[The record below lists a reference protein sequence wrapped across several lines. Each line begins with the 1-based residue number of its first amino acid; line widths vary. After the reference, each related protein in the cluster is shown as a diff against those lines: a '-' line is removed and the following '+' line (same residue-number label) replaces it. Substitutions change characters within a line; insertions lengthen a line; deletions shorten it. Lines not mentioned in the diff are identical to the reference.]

1 MLFLVV
7 LGLIGLIAIG
17 FTAYAVLTD
26 GYGPVR
32 TGSVRTGSGQTR
44 GGF

>member
-7 LGLIGLIAIG
+7 LGLIGLVSIG

-26 GYGPVR
+26 GYGAVR
-32 TGSVRTGSGQTR
+32 TR
-44 GGF
+44 GEF